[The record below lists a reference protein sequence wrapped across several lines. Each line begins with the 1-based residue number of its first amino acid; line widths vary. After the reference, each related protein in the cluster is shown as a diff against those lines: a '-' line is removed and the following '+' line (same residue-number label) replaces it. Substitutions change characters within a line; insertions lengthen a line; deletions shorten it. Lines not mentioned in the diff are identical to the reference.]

1 MIGIAIM
8 AAMGAGI
15 AVMVATNQVTRN
27 QQLYSDQAFYT
38 THAGFEYALG
48 QIDEGSSSTSM
59 SRDFKG
65 DAITITRTG
74 GKVNV
79 STTRGNA
86 QADYSITDP
95 NPPSGATCLDVD
107 VSAAVDGN
115 SGASSNQRVE
125 GIVLSRNASCSDSLT
140 ITQMIVSWVPNLS
153 ERLRRISIDSVLLYN
168 SLTGLGSGSTF
179 DITDKV
185 INDFAAHPLDYL
197 FWNTSVTYHN
207 FTITFVMSDASTK
220 TVNVNFLASDQA
232 SCLTVSTTAA
242 ALATNFRD
250 INGMTL
256 QNTCT
261 EAIRMTGITTTWTP
275 STPARTLQTIRVNGS
290 NIYNSSVASGVEA
303 TVDLVIPAS
312 TTYTVNYFR
321 FSAEMLGRNYTF
333 LWEFADST
341 TTNTTLDL
349 FSSNQGSCFTLNKS
363 AAVVGGTSN
372 REIQGMTIQNACSAD
387 MGLTGLT
394 VSWTGE
400 AGRRTR
406 VIRINAVT
414 RFNGSSSSGTLS
426 DFGTNDVYL
435 QDGSAAQAINYIR
448 FNNAVT
454 LGLTFNLVFSFIDGT
469 TYSDSVTINAM
480 SNSFSY
486 STTAAQIG
494 GTGDVDLLGVTIS
507 NTGSSSITV
516 STMVVTWTGGGSR
529 RVRNISINGTV
540 VWSGNSTS
548 GATLNITDTAIS
560 AAQTFDIN
568 YIRFNGD
575 MSTRSFTLRFNF
587 TDGSSV
593 TTASFTPP
601 DAP

>member
-1 MIGIAIM
+1 
-8 AAMGAGI
+8 
-15 AVMVATNQVTRN
+15 
-27 QQLYSDQAFYT
+27 
-38 THAGFEYALG
+38 
-48 QIDEGSSSTSM
+48 
-59 SRDFKG
+59 
-65 DAITITRTG
+65 
-74 GKVNV
+74 
-79 STTRGNA
+79 
-86 QADYSITDP
+86 
-95 NPPSGATCLDVD
+95 
-107 VSAAVDGN
+107 
-115 SGASSNQRVE
+115 
-125 GIVLSRNASCSDSLT
+125 
-140 ITQMIVSWVPNLS
+140 
-153 ERLRRISIDSVLLYN
+153 
-168 SLTGLGSGSTF
+168 
-179 DITDKV
+179 
-185 INDFAAHPLDYL
+185 
-197 FWNTSVTYHN
+197 
-207 FTITFVMSDASTK
+207 
-220 TVNVNFLASDQA
+220 
-232 SCLTVSTTAA
+232 
-242 ALATNFRD
+242 
-250 INGMTL
+250 
-256 QNTCT
+256 
-261 EAIRMTGITTTWTP
+261 
-275 STPARTLQTIRVNGS
+275 
-290 NIYNSSVASGVEA
+290 
-303 TVDLVIPAS
+303 
-312 TTYTVNYFR
+312 
-321 FSAEMLGRNYTF
+321 
-333 LWEFADST
+333 
-341 TTNTTLDL
+341 
-349 FSSNQGSCFTLNKS
+349 
-363 AAVVGGTSN
+363 
-372 REIQGMTIQNACSAD
+372 